1 MMKNCPRPS
10 SVFWLFLSEIIK
22 IYKLFKQQKDSV
34 HCSQN
39 RIPIKGLLH
48 CWKCSQESKGKIRG
62 FHCCRQ
68 LYYHYTKVHSGFDKD
83 CFPNRDLCIF
93 MLQVISDSIIFGVL
107 K

>member
-1 MMKNCPRPS
+1 MKNPPRPS

-22 IYKLFKQQKDSV
+22 ISKLFKQQKDSV

-39 RIPIKGLLH
+39 TIQIKGLLH
-48 CWKCSQESKGKIRG
+48 CWKCSQESKGKTRG
-62 FHCCRQ
+62 LNSCRQ
-68 LYYHYTKVHSGFDKD
+68 LYYHYTKAHSGYDKES
-83 CFPNRDLCIF
+83 FPNRDLCIF